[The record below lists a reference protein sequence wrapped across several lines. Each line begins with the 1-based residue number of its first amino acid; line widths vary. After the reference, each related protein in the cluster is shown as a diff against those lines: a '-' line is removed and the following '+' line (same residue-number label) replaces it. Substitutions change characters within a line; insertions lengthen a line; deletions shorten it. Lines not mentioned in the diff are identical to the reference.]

1 MLTVISNN
9 FGASENDIILMPKQT
24 RYFTVMFG
32 QINVTTTAE
41 EYRRAPFLEV
51 KVQEDFQIGKSR
63 EAAAYVIRGDGETN
77 DATITEVFLKDK
89 NTIRVRPIHGDDA
102 DGLYTIIMLCLLT
115 PENRKLELAPGT
127 RKRLNFTVTQG
138 SMTGAEFLAVLD
150 SSYVELVF
158 RADTLTF
165 DEGAPYVKVS
175 LQGLL
180 SSIVSCSCPVFFT
193 EDYASQTG
201 SKFYHANINN
211 GVLTIEQG
219 NVTESANASRKFFKV
234 VIPTR

>member
-1 MLTVISNN
+1 
-9 FGASENDIILMPKQT
+9 
-24 RYFTVMFG
+24 
-32 QINVTTTAE
+32 
-41 EYRRAPFLEV
+41 
-51 KVQEDFQIGKSR
+51 
-63 EAAAYVIRGDGETN
+63 
-77 DATITEVFLKDK
+77 
-89 NTIRVRPIHGDDA
+89 
-102 DGLYTIIMLCLLT
+102 
-115 PENRKLELAPGT
+115 
-127 RKRLNFTVTQG
+127 
-138 SMTGAEFLAVLD
+138 MTGAEFLAVLD

-165 DEGAPYVKVS
+165 DEGTPYVKVS

-180 SSIVSCSCPVFFT
+180 SIVSCSCPVFFT

-201 SKFYHANINN
+201 SKFYHANISN

>member
-89 NTIRVRPIHGDDA
+89 NTIRVRPIHGYDA
-102 DGLYTIIMLCLLT
+102 DGQYTIIMLCLLT

-165 DEGAPYVKVS
+165 DEGAHYVKVS

-201 SKFYHANINN
+201 SKFYNANINN

>member
-1 MLTVISNN
+1 MTQQITQIVADEMKARGMVLY
-9 FGASENDIILMPKQT
+9 DIK
-24 RYFTVMFG
+24 F
-32 QINVTTTAE
+32 
-41 EYRRAPFLEV
+41 EY
-51 KVQEDFQIGKSR
+51 G
-63 EAAAYVIRGDGETN
+63 Y
-77 DATITEVFLKDK
+77 
-89 NTIRVRPIHGDDA
+89 DA
-102 DGLYTIIMLCLLT
+102 DGQYTIIMLCLLT

-201 SKFYHANINN
+201 SKFYHANISN

-234 VIPTR
+234 VIPTK

>member
-1 MLTVISNN
+1 
-9 FGASENDIILMPKQT
+9 
-24 RYFTVMFG
+24 
-32 QINVTTTAE
+32 
-41 EYRRAPFLEV
+41 
-51 KVQEDFQIGKSR
+51 
-63 EAAAYVIRGDGETN
+63 
-77 DATITEVFLKDK
+77 
-89 NTIRVRPIHGDDA
+89 
-102 DGLYTIIMLCLLT
+102 
-115 PENRKLELAPGT
+115 
-127 RKRLNFTVTQG
+127 
-138 SMTGAEFLAVLD
+138 MTGAEFLAVLD

-201 SKFYHANINN
+201 SKFYHANISN